1 MGERKVFCEECRN
14 DVTFTINE
22 KKMGGTIK
30 GEKYSYVGK
39 EAQCV
44 DCGSEIYVAEVNDF
58 NLKALYDAYREKNN
72 IVSLTQRHRGWRPEE
87 NCP

>member
-22 KKMGGTIK
+22 KKMEGTIK

-44 DCGSEIYVAEVNDF
+44 DCGSEIAKHQSPRLAQKMWN
-58 NLKALYDAYREKNN
+58 
-72 IVSLTQRHRGWRPEE
+72 
-87 NCP
+87 